1 MKKLNVII
9 ASAFCASLMA
19 VSASAASN
27 ECVSVF
33 DRIER
38 INAVVNGVN
47 ISNCSPQSVLQSI
60 ISGCFDGQ
68 LPTFP
73 EIPDVNPESP
83 EQEQKPI
90 LPEPPEQE
98 ELPDNDNSGENVQGS
113 VSVFERRVV
122 ELVNAERAEAGL
134 AALKIN
140 EKLSS
145 VAREKSADMQRNG
158 YFSHTSPTY
167 GSPFDMLRKFGI
179 SYNTAGE
186 NIAMGYSSTETVVN
200 GWMNSAGHRANI
212 LSSAFTEIGVGH
224 VANGNYWTQLFI
236 G

>member
-9 ASAFCASLMA
+9 TSAFCASLMA

-27 ECVSVF
+27 ECISVF

-47 ISNCSPQSVLQSI
+47 ISNCAPQGIIQSI
-60 ISGCFDGQ
+60 ISNCINGQ
-68 LPTFP
+68 LPIFP
-73 EIPDVNPESP
+73 EIPDIDPETP
-83 EQEQKPI
+83 EQEQNPV
-90 LPEPPEQE
+90 LPELPEQE
-98 ELPDNDNSGENVQGS
+98 EIPDEDNSGENMQGN
-113 VSVFERRVV
+113 VSEFERRVV
-122 ELVNAERAEAGL
+122 ELVNTERAEAGL

-186 NIAMGYSSTETVVN
+186 NIAMGYSSPEAVVN

-212 LSSAFTEIGVGH
+212 LSSAFREIGVGH